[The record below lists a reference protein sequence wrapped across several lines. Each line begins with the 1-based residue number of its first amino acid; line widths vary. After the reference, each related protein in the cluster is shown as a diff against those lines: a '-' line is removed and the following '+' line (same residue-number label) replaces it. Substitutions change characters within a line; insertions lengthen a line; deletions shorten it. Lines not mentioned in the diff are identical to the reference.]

1 MFKMLIVEDEK
12 WEREGLIDYLQWEE
26 LGIEIVGAAAN
37 GVQGLKLAK
46 KYYPDIVLTD
56 IKMPLMDGIEFAK
69 ELGRLLPDCKFIFI
83 TGYDDFKYAKEAIR
97 LGAYEYLLKPVQKH
111 QLVNAVT
118 MTTQKITEQRNQS
131 KYISRLKHQL
141 SESLY
146 EERERYLISLL
157 EDGQREQVDFGIIG
171 MSELTTGSYGYV
183 AAALRFDFVS
193 SFHGKGYCE
202 KRILKKE
209 LFQRISRTIGNEG
222 IVARNNNETN
232 ELIICFFMNSVND
245 RMYVQDTIRRLIL
258 KYREA
263 SMPEAVV
270 GVGAFVETPQGLA
283 DSFTQAKSA
292 LENVFFKKNQE
303 ILFFEDIYEMSEVNG
318 TDTYALYSY
327 AAEYSKKVLN
337 GIVSMDSKG
346 ISTVADE
353 LFNMIEGQT
362 VDKGTVCNL
371 IAGLVG
377 EISTLLF
384 NYDISF
390 THRLISGDIVA
401 TLYEFIKLEHMKD
414 WFKELLEH
422 ANRCVYDKKSN
433 KEENIVSKIKE
444 IINNEYNSS
453 IGAETI
459 AHKLELSPNYLGT
472 LFKKYTGKSFTET
485 LTDIRMK
492 KAEEL
497 LISGNETLNYIAES
511 TGYINTSHFC
521 KVFKKHYGVSPT
533 DYRKR
538 YQNT

>member
-1 MFKMLIVEDEK
+1 MIKMLIVEDEK
-12 WEREGLIDYLQWEE
+12 WEREGLIDYLNWKE

-37 GVQGLKLAK
+37 GVQGLKSAR
-46 KYYPDIVLTD
+46 KYYPDLVITD
-56 IKMPLMDGIEFAK
+56 IKMPLMDGIEFAR
-69 ELGRLLPDCKFIFI
+69 EVGQFLPHCKFIFI

-111 QLVNAVT
+111 HLVNAVT
-118 MTTQKITEQRNQS
+118 MTTQKIYEQRNQS
-131 KYISRLKHQL
+131 KYISSLKHQL

-146 EERERYLISLL
+146 EERERFLISLI
-157 EDGQREQVDFGIIG
+157 EDEQKGQVDFGIIG
-171 MSELTTGSYGYV
+171 LSELTTGSYGFL
-183 AAALRFDFVS
+183 AAILRFDFVS
-193 SFHGKGYCE
+193 SFHGKGYSE
-202 KRILKKE
+202 KRIYQKE
-209 LFQRISRTIGNEG
+209 LFRRISRTIGNEG

-232 ELIICFFMNSVND
+232 ELIICIINSVYD
-245 RMYVQDTIRRLIL
+245 RMYNQDTIRRISL
-258 KYREA
+258 KCREA
-263 SMPEAVV
+263 NMPEAVV
-270 GVGAFVETPQGLA
+270 GVGAFVKIPQCFV

-292 LENVFFKKNQE
+292 LEHIFFKRDQE
-303 ILFFEDIYEMSEVNG
+303 ILFYEDICEMSGVNG
-318 TDTYALYSY
+318 PDTYALYSY

-353 LFNMIEGQT
+353 LFDMIEGQT
-362 VDKGTVCNL
+362 VDKSAVCNL

-384 NYDISF
+384 SYDISF
-390 THRLISGDIVA
+390 THRLISEDIVA
-401 TLYEFIKLEHMKD
+401 TLKEFIKLEHMKD

-422 ANRCVYDKKSN
+422 ANRCIYDKKNN
-433 KEENIVSKIKE
+433 KEENIVSKVME

-459 AHKLELSPNYLGT
+459 AHKLELSPNYLGA

-497 LISGNETLNYIAES
+497 LISGYETLNYIAES

-521 KVFKKHYGVSPT
+521 KVFKKRYGVSPM

-538 YQNT
+538 HQIT

>member
-12 WEREGLIDYLQWEE
+12 WERDGLIDYMQWEE
-26 LGIEIVGAAAN
+26 LEIELVGAAAN
-37 GVQGLKLAK
+37 GVQGLNLAK

-69 ELGRLLPDCKFIFI
+69 ELGRLQPDCKFIFI
-83 TGYDDFKYAKEAIR
+83 TGYDDFKYAKEAIH
-97 LGAYEYLLKPVQKH
+97 LGAYEYILKPVQKH

-118 MTTQKITEQRNQS
+118 MTTQKITEERNQS

-157 EDGQREQVDFGIIG
+157 EDGQRGQVDFGITG
-171 MSELTTGSYGYV
+171 MSELTTGSYGYI
-183 AAALRFDFVS
+183 AAALRFDFVT
-193 SFHGKGYCE
+193 SFHGKGYSE
-202 KRILKKE
+202 KKIFQNE
-209 LFQRISRTIGNEG
+209 LFQRLSRTIGNDG
-222 IVARNNNETN
+222 IVARNINEIN
-232 ELIICFFMNSVND
+232 ELIICFMNPVND
-245 RMYVQDTIRRLIL
+245 RVYVQDTIRRLIL
-258 KYREA
+258 KDREE

-270 GVGAFVETPQGLA
+270 GVGAFVKTPQGLA

-303 ILFFEDIYEMSEVNG
+303 ILFLEDIYEMSEVNG